1 MKRFIELQ
9 TIETEKIKGSRFI
22 VTTSPVKGEQGA
34 KEIVHNLSK
43 EHPNANHHCWA
54 LRLSSGIERSSD
66 DGEPSGSAG
75 EPILQR
81 MRRAELSDS
90 MVVVTRYFGGTKL
103 GVGGLVRAYG
113 GSAAEAITT
122 VSQQSLMEQSLWTL
136 AVSYSDQ
143 SVIKSIIQALNGKI
157 TMERYTDTVYLE
169 VQTDPADQQKMIDQ
183 CRDRTAGRVIPTHLG
198 VEWVV
203 NEG

>member
-1 MKRFIELQ
+1 MKRFIDLQ

-22 VTTSPVKGEQGA
+22 VTTSLIKGEQSA
-34 KEIVHNLSK
+34 KEILNNLSK
-43 EHPNANHHCWA
+43 MHPNANHHCWA
-54 LRLSSGIERSSD
+54 LRLSSGVERSSD

-81 MRRAELSDS
+81 MRRAELIDS

-113 GSAAEAITT
+113 GSAAEAIDT
-122 VSQQSLMEQSLWTL
+122 VAHQHLIERSLWTVS
-136 AVSYSDQ
+136 VSYSDH
-143 SVIKSIIQALNGKI
+143 STIKSIIQSVKGKI
-157 TMERYTDTVYLE
+157 TLERYTDTVYLE
-169 VQTDPADQQKMIDQ
+169 VQTDPGDRQKMVEQ
-183 CRDRTAGRVIPTHLG
+183 CRDRTSGRVVPTHLG

-203 NEG
+203 NEQ